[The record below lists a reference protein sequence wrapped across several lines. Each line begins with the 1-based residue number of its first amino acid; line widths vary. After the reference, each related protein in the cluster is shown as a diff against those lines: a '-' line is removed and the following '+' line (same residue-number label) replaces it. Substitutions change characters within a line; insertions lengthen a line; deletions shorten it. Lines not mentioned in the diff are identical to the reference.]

1 MSYSPKQHLFL
12 VVFELS
18 DANGVV
24 QEVVLYWEQN
34 DIQTINNKV
43 SSIRGLR
50 PFCMHLTYL
59 FGWAP

>member
-1 MSYSPKQHLFL
+1 LFL